1 MPLLWGDVVLILLL
15 FPCAP
20 ALPVAEDVEFIDF
33 EHERSLPG
41 INAKE
46 EIRVVWS
53 ESQNTEGSYFKK
65 LSQLLVWE
73 SEPLA
78 SPSPWPHPED
88 DDEQVEA
95 RTQGFYFPDD
105 EPRES
110 PMFVSLYDYDR
121 AYRQETYGN
130 VYEVRMDKGVPIY
143 EPPLILLTDEG
154 ADTFRYTDGIPSPQ
168 PRPHV
173 REGPPLMQAV
183 EDWTP
188 RMKRE
193 YLREQERERERERR
207 VALTLPY
214 GPISNLERVMKRDEV
229 DTLYDAPSTHPP
241 RLGEPPYDD
250 YGDDTESWDW
260 SAQHFFEW
268 F

>member
-1 MPLLWGDVVLILLL
+1 MPLLWGDVVFLLLL

-20 ALPVAEDVEFIDF
+20 ALPVAEDVESIDLK
-33 EHERSLPG
+33 HERSLPG

-53 ESQNTEGSYFKK
+53 ESQNTEGSHIKT

-95 RTQGFYFPDD
+95 RTQGFCFPDD

-110 PMFVSLYDYDR
+110 PTFVSLYDYDR

-130 VYEVRMDKGVPIY
+130 VYEVRMDNGVPNY
-143 EPPLILLTDEG
+143 DPPLILLTDEG
-154 ADTFRYTDGIPSPQ
+154 ADTFRYTDGIPSPL
-168 PRPHV
+168 PRPYV
-173 REGPPLMQAV
+173 PEDLTFMEAV
-183 EDWTP
+183 DDWTP

-193 YLREQERERERERR
+193 YLRE
-207 VALTLPY
+207 
-214 GPISNLERVMKRDEV
+214 
-229 DTLYDAPSTHPP
+229 
-241 RLGEPPYDD
+241 
-250 YGDDTESWDW
+250 
-260 SAQHFFEW
+260 W